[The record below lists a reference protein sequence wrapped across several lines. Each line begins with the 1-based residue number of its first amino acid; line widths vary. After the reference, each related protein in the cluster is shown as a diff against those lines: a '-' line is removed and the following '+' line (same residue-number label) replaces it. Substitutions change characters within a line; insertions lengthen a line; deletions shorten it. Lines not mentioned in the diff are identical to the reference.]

1 MPDDYER
8 LKREYQSA
16 RQQYL
21 SAKAQR
27 QAAVVPWNA
36 PSKETV
42 AALRL
47 AYRNAAVE
55 LADAVAGPA

>member
-1 MPDDYER
+1 MADVDR
-8 LKREYQSA
+8 LTREYKSA
-16 RQQYL
+16 RQMYL

-27 QAAVVPWNA
+27 QAAMVPWNA
-36 PSKETV
+36 PSKEVV